1 MQAKTHT
8 ALTLT
13 RRRLLRLATALT
25 LGATSLPLLAQ
36 DSRGKPLDVYKDPT
50 CGCCANWIDHMQQ
63 HGFASTVIHPAD
75 LNQVKAELGVQP
87 AWQSCHTAVTEEGYV
102 FEGHVPARH
111 ITAFLAAP
119 PANALGLAAP
129 GMPMG
134 SPGMEMGGR
143 FTPYDVL
150 LMKRDGTASVYA
162 SIKSA
167 ADQ

>member
-1 MQAKTHT
+1 MTNPSHSTNTISRRQLLCAAT
-8 ALTLT
+8 TLS
-13 RRRLLRLATALT
+13 
-25 LGATSLPLLAQ
+25 LGATALPLLAQ
-36 DSRGKPLDVYKDPT
+36 GTAGQALDVYKDPT

-63 HGFASTVIHPAD
+63 HGHAATVIHPAD
-75 LNQVKAELGVQP
+75 LNAVKAELGVIP
-87 AWQSCHTAVTEEGYV
+87 AWQSCHTAVTETGYV

-111 ITAFLAAP
+111 IANFLAAP
-119 PANALGLAAP
+119 PANALGLAVP

-143 FTPYDVL
+143 FSPYDIVL
-150 LMKRDGTASVYA
+150 MNRDGTSSVFA